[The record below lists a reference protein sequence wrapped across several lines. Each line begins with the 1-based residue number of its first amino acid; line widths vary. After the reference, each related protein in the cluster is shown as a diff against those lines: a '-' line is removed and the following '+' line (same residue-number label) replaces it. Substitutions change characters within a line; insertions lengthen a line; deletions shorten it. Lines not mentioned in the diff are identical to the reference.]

1 MDTRKVQVTGKSTY
15 IVTLPK
21 RWAVDSGLVAGSL
34 VRVSYLDDGSIV
46 ITPPEH
52 GQDPRMKRLKF
63 DNASVDGGAVKST
76 DATMRDLMGAY
87 VMGYSSI
94 EIYVDQDRIPKEM
107 KRELKRTCHNLIG
120 FEVVEETDEKVVI
133 QDLLDFGEFT
143 IEMGV
148 KRMSS
153 LVSLMLDGLINYL
166 GTGDDEILREIISR
180 DDEVD
185 RAYLLISK
193 QFVNRLN
200 LIRSL
205 EVDKLSLIESF
216 YYRLA
221 AGNLERIGDH
231 AVKIADAFNHTGV
244 PDVALGIGE
253 SVRVSQNLVAN
264 SIESLR
270 KSNAPL
276 ANDVLSENATT
287 KELLS
292 KSMAATAVTSSPEI
306 VFDSLSRTG
315 DYAANIAELAID
327 LSQL

>member
-1 MDTRKVQVTGKSTY
+1 METRKVQVTGKSTY
-15 IVTLPK
+15 TVTLPK

-34 VRVSYLDDGSIV
+34 VRVAYLDDGSIV

-63 DNASVDGGAVKST
+63 DKST
-76 DATMRDLMGAY
+76 DATMRDLIGAY

-94 EIYVDQDRIPKEM
+94 EIYADHIPKAM
-107 KRELKRTCHNLIG
+107 ARDVKRTCHDLIG
-120 FEVVEETDEKVVI
+120 FEVVEETDKKVAI
-133 QDLLDFGEFT
+133 QDLLDFEEFT
-143 IEMGV
+143 IGKGI

-166 GTGDDEILREIISR
+166 GTEDDEILREIISR

-205 EVDKLSLIESF
+205 ETDKLSLIESF

-231 AVKIADAFNHTGV
+231 AVKIADTFSHTGI
-244 PDVALGIGE
+244 PATAPPIRE
-253 SVRVSQNLVAN
+253 SVSVPQNLVIS

-270 KSNAPL
+270 KSDVSL
-276 ANDVLSENATT
+276 ANEVISENARA
-287 KELLS
+287 KERLS
-292 KSMAATAVTSSPEI
+292 KSVSAATSATAISSPEI
-306 VFDSLSRTG
+306 VFDSLIRIG
-315 DYAANIAELAID
+315 DYAVNIAELAID
-327 LSQL
+327 LAQL

>member
-21 RWAVDSGLVAGSL
+21 KWAVDSGLVAGSL
-34 VRVSYLDDGSIV
+34 VKVSYQDDGSIAIV
-46 ITPPEH
+46 PPVYEP
-52 GQDPRMKRLKF
+52 DPPAKRLEL
-63 DNASVDGGAVKST
+63 DGKSM
-76 DATMRDLMGAY
+76 DAIMRDIIGAY
-87 VMGYSSI
+87 VMGYRFI
-94 EIYVDQDRIPKEM
+94 EIHADHIPKETK
-107 KRELKRTCHNLIG
+107 KRVKSISQDLIG
-120 FEVVEETDEKVVI
+120 IEVVKETDTVI
-133 QDLLDFGEFT
+133 EINDLLDTGEFT
-143 IEMGV
+143 IEKGV

-153 LVSLMLDGLINYL
+153 LVFMMLDGLINYL
-166 GTGDDEILREIISR
+166 KIKDDEILREIISR

-185 RAYLLISK
+185 RMYLLVSK
-193 QFVNRLN
+193 QFITRLN
-200 LIRSL
+200 LGRIL
-205 EVDKLSLIESF
+205 KIDELSLIESF

-231 AVKIADAFNHTGV
+231 AVKIADAFSHTGV
-244 PDVALGIGE
+244 PDAAPGIRE

-264 SIESLR
+264 SIESLM
-270 KSNAPL
+270 KSDASL
-276 ANDVLSENATT
+276 ANDVLSKNDTA

-292 KSMAATAVTSSPEI
+292 KSMTTAAATSSSEI

>member
-21 RWAVDSGLVAGSL
+21 KWAVDSGLVAGSL
-34 VRVSYLDDGSIV
+34 VRISYQDDGSIA
-46 ITPPEH
+46 ITPPTH
-52 GQDPRMKRLKF
+52 DSDPPAKRLEL
-63 DNASVDGGAVKST
+63 GGKSM
-76 DATMRDLMGAY
+76 DAIMRDIIGAY
-87 VMGYSSI
+87 VMGHRSI
-94 EIYVDQDRIPKEM
+94 EVHADHIPKETK
-107 KRELKRTCHNLIG
+107 KRVKSISQNLIG
-120 FEVVEETDEKVVI
+120 IEVVKETDTVI
-133 QDLLDFGEFT
+133 EINDLLDVGEFT
-143 IEMGV
+143 IEKGI

-153 LVSLMLDGLINYL
+153 LVFLMLDGLINYL
-166 GTGDDEILREIISR
+166 KIKDDEILREIISR

-185 RAYLLISK
+185 RMYLLVSK
-193 QFVNRLN
+193 QFITRLN
-200 LIRSL
+200 LGRIL
-205 EVDKLSLIESF
+205 KIDELSLIESF

-231 AVKIADAFNHTGV
+231 AVKIADAFSHTGV
-244 PDVALGIGE
+244 PDAALGLGE
-253 SVRVSQNLVAN
+253 SVKVSQNLIAN

-270 KSNAPL
+270 KSDASL

-292 KSMAATAVTSSPEI
+292 KLMAATAVTSSPEI
-306 VFDSLSRTG
+306 VIDSLSRTG

>member
-34 VRVSYLDDGSIV
+34 VRISYQDDGSIA
-46 ITPPEH
+46 ITPPTYDS
-52 GQDPRMKRLKF
+52 DPPAKRLEL
-63 DNASVDGGAVKST
+63 DGKSM
-76 DATMRDLMGAY
+76 DAIMRDIIGAY
-87 VMGYSSI
+87 VMGHRSI
-94 EIYVDQDRIPKEM
+94 EVHADRIPKETK
-107 KRELKRTCHNLIG
+107 KRVKSISQNLIG
-120 FEVVEETDEKVVI
+120 IEVVKETDTVI
-133 QDLLDFGEFT
+133 EINDLLDVGEFT
-143 IEMGV
+143 IEKGI

-153 LVSLMLDGLINYL
+153 LVFLMLDGLINYL
-166 GTGDDEILREIISR
+166 KIKDDEILKEIISR

-185 RAYLLISK
+185 RMYLLVSK
-193 QFVNRLN
+193 QFITRLN
-200 LIRSL
+200 LGRIL
-205 EVDKLSLIESF
+205 KIDELSLIESF

-231 AVKIADAFNHTGV
+231 AVKIADAFSHTGV
-244 PDVALGIGE
+244 PDAAPGIRE

-264 SIESLR
+264 SIESLM
-270 KSNAPL
+270 KSDASL
-276 ANDVLSENATT
+276 ANDVLSKNDTA

-292 KSMAATAVTSSPEI
+292 KSMTTAAATSSPEI
-306 VFDSLSRTG
+306 VIDSLSRTG

>member
-21 RWAVDSGLVAGSL
+21 KWAVDSGLVAGSL
-34 VRVSYLDDGSIV
+34 VRISYQDDGSIA
-46 ITPPEH
+46 ITPPAH
-52 GQDPRMKRLKF
+52 YSDPPAKRLELE
-63 DNASVDGGAVKST
+63 GKSK
-76 DATMRDLMGAY
+76 DAIMRDVIGAY
-87 VMGYSSI
+87 VMGYPVI
-94 EIYVDQDRIPKEM
+94 EFHADRISKET
-107 KRELKRTCHNLIG
+107 KKNIKSISQNLIG
-120 FEVVEETDEKVVI
+120 IEVVEDTDTRIVI
-133 QDLLDFGEFT
+133 QDLLDIGEFT
-143 IEMGV
+143 MVTGF

-153 LVSLMLDGLINYL
+153 LVFLMLDGLINYL
-166 GTGDDEILREIISR
+166 KTKDDEILREVISR

-193 QFVNRLN
+193 QFINRLN
-200 LIRSL
+200 LSRALKID
-205 EVDKLSLIESF
+205 ELSLIEAF

-231 AVKIADAFNHTGV
+231 AVKIADAFIHTGV
-244 PDVALGIGE
+244 PDAALGIGE

-264 SIESLR
+264 SIESFR
-270 KSNAPL
+270 KSDASL
-276 ANDVLSENATT
+276 ANDVLSENAAT

-292 KSMAATAVTSSPEI
+292 KSMTATASASSPEI
-306 VFDSLSRTG
+306 MFDSLSRSG

>member
-21 RWAVDSGLVAGSL
+21 KWAVDSGLVAGSL
-34 VRVSYLDDGSIV
+34 VRISYQDDGSIA
-46 ITPPEH
+46 ITPPAH
-52 GQDPRMKRLKF
+52 DSLPPAKRLELE
-63 DNASVDGGAVKST
+63 GKSM
-76 DATMRDLMGAY
+76 DEIMRDIIGAY
-87 VMGYSSI
+87 VMGYPVI
-94 EIYVDQDRIPKEM
+94 EFHADRISKEIT
-107 KRELKRTCHNLIG
+107 KKIKSISQNLIG
-120 FEVVEETDEKVVI
+120 LEVVEETDTRILI
-133 QDLLDFGEFT
+133 QDLLDTGEFT
-143 IEMGV
+143 MVTGL

-153 LVSLMLDGLINYL
+153 LIFLMLDGLINYL
-166 GTGDDEILREIISR
+166 ETKDDEILREVISR

-193 QFVNRLN
+193 QFINRLN
-200 LIRSL
+200 LSRVLKID
-205 EVDKLSLIESF
+205 ELSLIEAF

-231 AVKIADAFNHTGV
+231 AVKIADAFSHTGV
-244 PDVALGIGE
+244 PDAALGIGE

-270 KSNAPL
+270 KSDSSL
-276 ANDVLSENATT
+276 ANDVLSENATI
-287 KELLS
+287 KGLLS
-292 KSMAATAVTSSPEI
+292 KLMAATAVTSSPDI

>member
-21 RWAVDSGLVAGSL
+21 KWAVDSGLVAGSL
-34 VRVSYLDDGSIV
+34 VRISYQDDGSIA
-46 ITPPEH
+46 ITPPTYDS
-52 GQDPRMKRLKF
+52 DPPAKRLEL
-63 DNASVDGGAVKST
+63 DDKSM
-76 DATMRDLMGAY
+76 DAIMRDIIGAY
-87 VMGYSSI
+87 VMGYQSI
-94 EIYVDQDRIPKEM
+94 EFRADRISKET
-107 KRELKRTCHNLIG
+107 KKKIKSISQNLIG
-120 FEVVEETDEKVVI
+120 IEVVKETDTVI
-133 QDLLDFGEFT
+133 EINDLLDVGEFT
-143 IEMGV
+143 IGKGI

-153 LVSLMLDGLINYL
+153 LVFLMLDGLINYL
-166 GTGDDEILREIISR
+166 KIKDDEILREIISR

-185 RAYLLISK
+185 RMYLLVSK
-193 QFVNRLN
+193 QFITRLN
-200 LIRSL
+200 LGRIL
-205 EVDKLSLIESF
+205 KIDELSLIESF

-231 AVKIADAFNHTGV
+231 AVKIADAFSHTGV
-244 PDVALGIGE
+244 PDATPGIRE

-264 SIESLR
+264 SIESLM
-270 KSNAPL
+270 KSDASL
-276 ANDVLSENATT
+276 ANDVLSKNDTA

-292 KSMAATAVTSSPEI
+292 KSMTTAAATSSSEI

>member
-1 MDTRKVQVTGKSTY
+1 METRKVQVTGKSTY

-34 VRVSYLDDGSIV
+34 VRVSYRDDGSIV

-52 GQDPRMKRLKF
+52 GQEDPRMKRLKF
-63 DNASVDGGAVKST
+63 DKST
-76 DATMRDLMGAY
+76 DATIRDLIGAY
-87 VMGYSSI
+87 VMGYQAI
-94 EIYVDQDRIPKEM
+94 EIYADHIPKEM
-107 KRELKRTCHNLIG
+107 ARDVKRTCHNLIG
-120 FEVVEETDEKVVI
+120 FEVVEETDKKVMI

-143 IEMGV
+143 IEKGI

-166 GTGDDEILREIISR
+166 RTEDDEILREIISR

-193 QFVNRLN
+193 QFVNRLS

-231 AVKIADAFNHTGV
+231 AVKIADTFSHTGI
-244 PDVALGIGE
+244 PATALPIRE
-253 SVRVSQNLVAN
+253 SVSVPQNLVTS

-270 KSNAPL
+270 KSDVSL
-276 ANDVLSENATT
+276 ANEVISENALA
-287 KELLS
+287 KERLS
-292 KSMAATAVTSSPEI
+292 KSVSATASVTAISSPEI
-306 VFDSLSRTG
+306 VFDSLIRIG